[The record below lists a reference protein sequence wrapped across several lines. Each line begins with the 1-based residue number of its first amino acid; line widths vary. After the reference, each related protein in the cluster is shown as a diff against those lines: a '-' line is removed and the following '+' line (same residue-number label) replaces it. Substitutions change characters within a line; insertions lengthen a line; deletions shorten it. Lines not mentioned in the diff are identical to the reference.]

1 MGLVFDASTLILLA
15 KTTLLQ
21 DVTELTEIQITTV
34 VEEECLAKSSFDAA
48 LIKQLIQERRIAVQK
63 EVGDS
68 GVKKLMEDF
77 RIGSGE
83 ASAIWLAR
91 TNELPL
97 AVDDGQAIKVCKA
110 LGLQFVT
117 AIHILLILVLRG
129 RLSKEIAAEKLKA
142 LSHIGRYT
150 KKIIED
156 AEQRL
161 KE

>member
-1 MGLVFDASTLILLA
+1 MELVFDASTLILLA
-15 KTTLLQ
+15 RTTLLR
-21 DVTELTEIQITTV
+21 DVTEFTQVQIPTV
-34 VEEECLAKSSFDAA
+34 VEQECLAKNSFDAA
-48 LIKQLIQERRIAVQK
+48 LIKQLIQERRVAVQA
-63 EVGDS
+63 EIGES
-68 GVKKLMEDF
+68 GVKKLIEDF
-77 RIGSGE
+77 RIGNGE

-91 TNELPL
+91 TKELPL
-97 AVDDGQAIKVCKA
+97 ALDDGQAIKVCKA

-117 AIHILLILVLRG
+117 AIHILLVLVSHG

-161 KE
+161 RE

>member
-1 MGLVFDASTLILLA
+1 MVKRIL
-15 KTTLLQ
+15 
-21 DVTELTEIQITTV
+21 
-34 VEEECLAKSSFDAA
+34 SFDAA
-48 LIKQLIQERRIAVQK
+48 LIKQLIQARRIAVQA
-63 EVGDS
+63 EIGES
-68 GVKKLMEDF
+68 GVKKLIEDF

-91 TNELPL
+91 TKELPL
-97 AVDDGQAIKVCKA
+97 ALDDGQAIKVCKA

-117 AIHILLILVLRG
+117 AIHILLILVSRG

-161 KE
+161 RE